1 MIVPEEEKGQ
11 GLVEYAML
19 FILIALLVLV
29 LVFVFGKGVGSL
41 FSNVVQII

>member
-1 MIVPEEEKGQ
+1 MIVRDGENGQ

-19 FILIALLVLV
+19 LIFVAILVLV
-29 LVFVFGKGVGSL
+29 LVFVFGKGVGAL

>member
-1 MIVPEEEKGQ
+1 MIVRDRENGQ

-19 FILIALLVLV
+19 LIFVSILVLV
-29 LVFVFGKGVGSL
+29 LVFVFGKGVGAL

>member
-1 MIVPEEEKGQ
+1 MSMSEGEKGQ

-19 FILIALLVLV
+19 FILVALLVIF

-41 FSNVVQII
+41 FSNVIEVI

>member
-1 MIVPEEEKGQ
+1 MIVHEEEKGQ

-19 FILIALLVLV
+19 IILVAIFVLV
-29 LVFVFGKGVGSL
+29 LVFVFGKGVGAL